1 MLIPLPQG
9 LAALASRN
17 SLFTFDDLST
27 LFRMPRFNDQW
38 LIDRTL
44 FDYVQGGS
52 CACCSF
58 NFLPTGTKGLIESM
72 SEFET
77 DAANAEVSALAALPW
92 PPDMKDQ
99 VWMERVRLRQF
110 CKKNM
115 IKYREFW
122 EQHNEGYEAW
132 FLDLPT
138 ERLRRL
144 FQLPRSEIVERLK
157 TQEYHM
163 HAAFGTVL
171 CAVTEQ
177 VANFPLTAYPADGR
191 GVSEVGFE
199 DILTFDRR
207 GGFTLKD
214 IDSDNTKTVWL
225 LRQKTLGGPKLLE
238 RNEKQA
244 SPGLNSD
251 DEDSEDE
258 QEATNATNYGGPPT
272 PSFRSDRRIVRLLIA
287 RHFADVL
294 ERAYYQDQ
302 QQKEEEKA
310 PHDLKACKPAV
321 S

>member
-1 MLIPLPQG
+1 
-9 LAALASRN
+9 
-17 SLFTFDDLST
+17 
-27 LFRMPRFNDQW
+27 MPRFSDEW

-77 DAANAEVSALAALPW
+77 DAANAEVSALDALPW
-92 PPDMKDQ
+92 PADMKDQ

-115 IKYREFW
+115 SHYRDFWNEHVAEYRE
-122 EQHNEGYEAW
+122 W
-132 FLDLPT
+132 FLSLPT
-138 ERLRRL
+138 PKLRRL

-157 TQEYHM
+157 TQKYHM

-177 VANFPLTAYPADGR
+177 VANFPITGYPTDGR
-191 GVSEVGFE
+191 GIAEVGFE
-199 DILTFDRR
+199 EILTFDRR
-207 GGFTLKD
+207 GGFTLNAL
-214 IDSDNTKTVWL
+214 DSENTKQLWL
-225 LRQKTLGGPKLLE
+225 VRQAALGGPKLLE
-238 RNEKQA
+238 RNAKKNPSSDSSDEE
-244 SPGLNSD
+244 SGD
-251 DEDSEDE
+251 DEDDDDDGVEVTAG
-258 QEATNATNYGGPPT
+258 ATNAGNPLA
-272 PSFRSDRRIVRLLIA
+272 PSFRSDRRIIRLLIA

-294 ERAYYQDQ
+294 ERAYLKDQ
-302 QQKEEEKA
+302 KLKEEDEVETSQG
-310 PHDLKACKPAV
+310 DGTG